1 MVGTKNVIQ
10 RLEILNLGSA
20 TYWLCDFEPVLSGS
34 SNTRKQ
40 KVPVSVIGELNTRM
54 SVVFGTK

>member
-1 MVGTKNVIQ
+1 MIQ